1 MTYMHS
7 HTAMTS
13 AKPSQSRCP
22 WVPGVRNGPRHT
34 QDHSGILR
42 GPLIHWMYTV
52 GLLNHCMITPG
63 HWVNSKSL
71 HSTMTKLCFYLC
83 KVLLSDTDRHTL
95 ALYFSFF
102 PALLLYPPAAPYVD
116 CGH

>member
-83 KVLLSDTDRHTL
+83 KVLLSDTDRHTGDKPSM
-95 ALYFSFF
+95 AGI
-102 PALLLYPPAAPYVD
+102 PPTLGSVCD
-116 CGH
+116 LRVRNDE